1 MVPRLSLKGKAMTF
15 KSQLAQDALKA
26 FLDGAAF
33 AEDLTYTPKGGA
45 PKIIKAVI
53 IRKRLDPAYEDT
65 GRVLINQAEV
75 FVANDAAAG
84 ITVVNKGQDVVS
96 FAETIGGAAIN
107 WVVADILDHDEGMWH
122 LLVQK

>member
-1 MVPRLSLKGKAMTF
+1 MTF
-15 KSQLAQDALKA
+15 KSQLTQDAIKA

-33 AEDLTYTPKGGA
+33 AEDLTYTPKAGV

-65 GRVLINQAEV
+65 GRVLINQGEV
-75 FVANDAAAG
+75 FVANDAASGVAS
-84 ITVVNKGQDVVS
+84 INKGQDTVL
-96 FAETIGGAAIN
+96 FAETLGGTAIN
-107 WVVADILDHDEGMWH
+107 WVVADILDHDEGLWH

>member
-1 MVPRLSLKGKAMTF
+1 MTF
-15 KSQLAQDALKA
+15 KSQITQDAIKA

-33 AEDLTYTPKGGA
+33 AEDITYTPKAGA

-65 GRVLINQAEV
+65 GRVLLNQAEV
-75 FVANDAAAG
+75 FIANDATAG
-84 ITVVNKGQDVVS
+84 VASINKGGDTVS

-107 WVVADILDHDEGMWH
+107 WIVADILEHDEGIWH

>member
-1 MVPRLSLKGKAMTF
+1 MTF
-15 KSQLAQDALKA
+15 KSQLAQDAIKA

-33 AEDLTYTPKGGA
+33 AEDLTYTPKAGA

-65 GRVLINQAEV
+65 GRVLINQAEI
-75 FVANDAAAG
+75 FIANDAAAG
-84 ITVVNKGQDVVS
+84 VISINKGQDAVS
-96 FAETIGGAAIN
+96 FAETIGGTAIN
-107 WVVADILDHDEGMWH
+107 WVVADILDHDEGLWH

>member
-1 MVPRLSLKGKAMTF
+1 MTF
-15 KSQLAQDALKA
+15 KSQVTQDAIKA

-65 GRVLINQAEV
+65 GRTLINQGEV
-75 FVANDAAAG
+75 FVASDAVSG
-84 ITVVNKGQDVVS
+84 VTSINKGGDIVS
-96 FAETIGGAAIN
+96 FSETIGGTAIN
-107 WVVADILDHDEGMWH
+107 WVVADILEHDEGLWH

>member
-1 MVPRLSLKGKAMTF
+1 MTF
-15 KSQLAQDALKA
+15 KSQVTQDVIKV

-33 AEDLTYTPKGGA
+33 AEDLTYTPKAGV

-65 GRVLINQAEV
+65 GRVLLNQGEI
-75 FVANDAAAG
+75 FIANDAAAG
-84 ITVVNKGQDVVS
+84 VTSINKGGDIVS
-96 FAETIGGAAIN
+96 FAETIGGAVIS
-107 WVVADILDHDEGMWH
+107 WIVADILDHDEGIWH